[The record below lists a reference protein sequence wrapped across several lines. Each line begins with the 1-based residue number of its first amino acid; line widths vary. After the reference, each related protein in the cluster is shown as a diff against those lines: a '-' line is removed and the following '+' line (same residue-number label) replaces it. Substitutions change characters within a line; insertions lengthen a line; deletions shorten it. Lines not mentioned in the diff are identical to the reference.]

1 MNFKR
6 NCFKYFS
13 FLIVTLTML
22 FLFGGRT
29 TNAET
34 TKTVDTITNLEI
46 KNDKG
51 GEIDGKI
58 GKWDRFRVAGEFA
71 LEGKG
76 VTAGDTTVIKLDDPI
91 IISSSDFEL
100 KDAASDQTVATAHV
114 DKATGTITL
123 TYTSFVDTHSNV
135 SGNFFFYAQV
145 DSAKQKNSGDVP
157 VKVSVDG
164 KTKFTGKVSYDGVG
178 DTNNYV
184 IKKTSWVS
192 SDNKTIHYIVPVN
205 RTSQALNNVKILDEL
220 KYQAAKY
227 LKGSFEI
234 WKGEWKYTNGSWKL
248 ENKTNVTA
256 QYTKNIKDGSFEI
269 TLGNMAADDHFE
281 IRYDVQLDY
290 EPADGELLLNT
301 VSLQSNDKVIQAS
314 NANTKIQIAG
324 GSGVGY
330 VFAINIHK
338 TDGKGKAL
346 KGAKFQVIREATKQ
360 VVGEYVTDENGNI
373 TVTGLL
379 KTKYIIKE
387 IEAPEGY
394 VIDVAETI
402 VDPSEF
408 DGSSNAATKE
418 VVNNPTTTTE
428 APTTTT
434 EAPTT
439 EAGQELPNTGTAN
452 SFLAVIGG
460 LLVVVG
466 SAVLVSR
473 KKA

>member
-6 NCFKYFS
+6 NYFKYFS

-29 TNAET
+29 ANAET
-34 TKTVDTITNLEI
+34 TKTVDTITKLEI

-58 GKWDRFRVAGEFA
+58 GKWDKFRVAGEFA

-76 VTAGDTTVIKLDDPI
+76 VTAGDTTVIKLEDPI
-91 IISSSDFEL
+91 IISSTDFEL
-100 KDAASDQTVATAHV
+100 KDTASGQTVATAHV
-114 DKATGTITL
+114 DKEAGTITL

-135 SGNFFFYAQV
+135 SGNFFFYAAV

-157 VKVSVDG
+157 VKVNVDG
-164 KTKFTGKVSYDGVG
+164 KTKFKGKVSYDGVG

-184 IKKTSWVS
+184 VKKSSWVS
-192 SDNKTIHYIVPVN
+192 PDSKTIHYIVPIN
-205 RTSQALNNVKILDEL
+205 RTSEALKNVKILDEL
-220 KYQAAKY
+220 KYKAAKY
-227 LKGSFEI
+227 VNGSFEI
-234 WKGEWKYTNGSWKL
+234 WKGEWKYTSKGWKL
-248 ENKTNVTA
+248 ENKKNVTDE
-256 QYTKNIKDGSFEI
+256 YTKNIKDGSFEI

-290 EPADGELLLNT
+290 EPADGELLVNT
-301 VSLQSNDKVIQAS
+301 VSLQSNDKVIKES
-314 NANTKIQIAG
+314 NSNTKIQIAG

-330 VFAINIHK
+330 VFAIHVHK

-360 VVGEYVTDENGNI
+360 VVGEYVTDENGDI

-402 VDPSEF
+402 VDPS
-408 DGSSNAATKE
+408 
-418 VVNNPTTTTE
+418 
-428 APTTTT
+428 
-434 EAPTT
+434 
-439 EAGQELPNTGTAN
+439 
-452 SFLAVIGG
+452 
-460 LLVVVG
+460 
-466 SAVLVSR
+466 
-473 KKA
+473 